1 MRVLFVIPHP
11 IEGPSSRFRVY
22 QYLPYL
28 EKMGVHCTVR
38 PFVSS
43 DKVKGLYKDGH
54 MGEKIALT
62 LGGLGRRFVDIRRA
76 SRHDIVFV
84 LREAFALGPPFI
96 ENAFARFGNKMIFD
110 FDDAIYMPSLA
121 YPNAIDRLRDWGK
134 PAKIIAKSDIVIAGS
149 QYLAEYARKTAA
161 GRVEILP
168 TVVDHQVYKP
178 REQRRENGR
187 ITLGWIGTPRGSHYV
202 ADLMP
207 VFKSLYAKTPSLRFV
222 FIGCAK
228 FEAEGLPIEFRDWS
242 LAREPQDIAGF
253 DIGIM
258 PLTDDEETR
267 GKCGFKLIQYMSSG
281 VAAVGSPVG
290 ANKEII
296 EDGIS
301 GLFADGLRS
310 WEQGLSRLI
319 EDHELRKS
327 LSEQGRTRA
336 IQKYSLQHTAPKMLR
351 ILQDTLSGP

>member
-1 MRVLFVIPHP
+1 
-11 IEGPSSRFRVY
+11 
-22 QYLPYL
+22 
-28 EKMGVHCTVR
+28 MGVHCTVR

-43 DKVKGLYKDGH
+43 DRVKDLYKDGNT
-54 MGEKIALT
+54 GKKIALT
-62 LGGLGRRFVDIRRA
+62 LGGLGRRFSDISRA
-76 SRHDIVFV
+76 PKYDIVFV

-96 ENAFARFGNKMIFD
+96 EYALARFGKNMVFD

-121 YPNAIDRLRDWGK
+121 YPNAIDRLRDWSK
-134 PAKIIAKSDIVIAGS
+134 PAKVIAKSDTVIAGS
-149 QYLAEYARKTAA
+149 EYLADYARKTAT
-161 GRVEILP
+161 GRVEVLP

-178 REQRRENGR
+178 RDRKDGNQH

-228 FEAEGLPIEFRDWS
+228 FAAEGLPIEFRDWS
-242 LAREPQDIAGF
+242 LAREPQDIAEF

-281 VAAVGSPVG
+281 VAAIGSPVG

-301 GLFADGLRS
+301 GLFADGLRG

-319 EDHELRKS
+319 EDRKLRAS
-327 LSEQGRTRA
+327 LSEKGRTRA
-336 IQKYSLQHTAPKMLR
+336 VRKYSLQHTAPKMLR
-351 ILQDTLSGP
+351 ILHDTLLRP